1 MSLELHF
8 ELDGAEE
15 TDEDNDS
22 AMVQVSATTMVEIPT
37 DSETTIA
44 EATREYVVSLI
55 ENDPESFFEESTIE
69 SEVVETRRE
78 GSNSASEEANDD

>member
-1 MSLELHF
+1 MK
-8 ELDGAEE
+8 
-15 TDEDNDS
+15 
-22 AMVQVSATTMVEIPT
+22 TTTVRWSRYLRQRWSRSPT